1 MTMENDTILGI
12 DKLVHQI
19 DESNSVGV
27 TFTRLKDNQ
36 TNQYVYYC
44 QELEVSGYGE
54 TEAMALEMLKFNVDQ
69 AYKVPL

>member
-1 MTMENDTILGI
+1 MELYDLLEEG
-12 DKLVHQI
+12 KLVHQI
-19 DESNSVGV
+19 DESNSVDI

-36 TNQYVYYC
+36 TDQYVYYC
-44 QELEVSGYGE
+44 PELDVSGYGV